1 MYKSRSS
8 SSSSNRSAQHVNN
21 LITDKEKYKHNCRM
35 YVKKHGLFSLKSCLI
50 IDVRR
55 IVLQMV

>member
-1 MYKSRSS
+1 VYKSHSI
-8 SSSSNRSAQHVNN
+8 SSSNSSAQHVNN
-21 LITDKEKYKHNCRM
+21 CYRKEEKYNCRM
-35 YVKKHGLFSLKSCLI
+35 YVKKRELFSLKSRLI